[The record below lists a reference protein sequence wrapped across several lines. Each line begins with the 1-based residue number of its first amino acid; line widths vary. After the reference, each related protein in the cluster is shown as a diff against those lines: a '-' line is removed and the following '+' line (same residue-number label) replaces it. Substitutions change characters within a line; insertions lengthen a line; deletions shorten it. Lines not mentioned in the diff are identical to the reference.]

1 MRRLEYINIAADV
14 LLCGCCQVVL
24 HSIINIVL
32 TSYVQHFARRKQHDT
47 VSELHTQPASK
58 KTSCKHEKKSLS
70 SVMDIPEKIAPDYSS
85 LSGDIINK
93 GGYDVPI
100 AERLKLCTIP
110 HTPSTSSNSNKR
122 NDDLSN
128 GENEF
133 HIPIAKRLKRRR
145 ETRSDTSAE
154 DETLANNIQKR
165 KASVLGSDTMDV
177 YKGEKV
183 AKKSSPISTASKQNV
198 HPGVNQVPSGKWVRM
213 FYIIH
218 IVLSFGRPFSFSHLR
233 YQFFVSFKTKE
244 G

>member
-14 LLCGCCQVVL
+14 LLYDCCQVVL
-24 HSIINIVL
+24 YSIINIVL
-32 TSYVQHFARRKQHDT
+32 TSYVQYFARRKQHDT
-47 VSELHTQPASK
+47 SELHTQPASK
-58 KTSCKHEKKSLS
+58 TSCKHEKKIPS
-70 SVMDIPEKIAPDYSS
+70 SVMGIPEKVAPDYSG

-100 AERLKLCTIP
+100 AERLKATIP
-110 HTPSTSSNSNKR
+110 LTPSTSSNSNQY

-128 GENEF
+128 GENELF
-133 HIPIAKRLKRRR
+133 HIPIAERLKRRR

-154 DETLANNIQKR
+154 DKTLANNIQKR

-198 HPGVNQVPSGKWVRM
+198 HPGVRQAPSGKWVRN
-213 FYIIH
+213 
-218 IVLSFGRPFSFSHLR
+218 
-233 YQFFVSFKTKE
+233 T
-244 G
+244 

>member
-1 MRRLEYINIAADV
+1 
-14 LLCGCCQVVL
+14 
-24 HSIINIVL
+24 
-32 TSYVQHFARRKQHDT
+32 
-47 VSELHTQPASK
+47 
-58 KTSCKHEKKSLS
+58 
-70 SVMDIPEKIAPDYSS
+70 MDIPEKVAPDYSG
-85 LSGDIINK
+85 LSGDIMNK

-100 AERLKLCTIP
+100 AERLKLCTFP
-110 HTPSTSSNSNKR
+110 RTPSTSSNSNKR

-133 HIPIAKRLKRRR
+133 HIPIAERLKRRR

-198 HPGVNQVPSGKWVRM
+198 HPGVRQAPSGKWVRN
-213 FYIIH
+213 
-218 IVLSFGRPFSFSHLR
+218 
-233 YQFFVSFKTKE
+233 T
-244 G
+244 